1 MKNIL
6 NPNFDNVAIG
16 FSVICAVHCLFLP
29 VIILLFPAISASIFG
44 SEDFHSLLLY
54 FIIPSSVIALTLGCN
69 KHGKFYVYFYGIIGI
84 TILLAAS
91 FFGHDY
97 LGETGEIILT
107 LVGTTIISFGH
118 FKNQKLCDECCN

>member
-6 NPNFDNVAIG
+6 NLNFDNIAIG
-16 FSVICAVHCLFLP
+16 FSVTCAVHCLLLP
-29 VIILLFPAISASIFG
+29 IIILFFPAISASIFG

-69 KHGKFYVYFYGIIGI
+69 MHGKFYVYFYGIIGI
-84 TILLAAS
+84 TILICAS
-91 FFGHDY
+91 IFGHDY

-107 LVGTTIISFGH
+107 LIGTGIITFGH